1 MFNSYKLGFFLA
13 LGCFVLIFIA
23 EMFNEK
29 GKNVVSIFL
38 KQPVWLHVVFYG
50 GLILAIYLSDAEFLQ
65 IEYMRF

>member
-1 MFNSYKLGFFLA
+1 
-13 LGCFVLIFIA
+13 
-23 EMFNEK
+23 MFNEK

-38 KQPVWLHVVFYG
+38 KQPVWLHVVFYS